1 MSTDYLQTGRQVLR
15 DETEAMRGLDA
26 ALDESFNRACRL
38 IDDCAGRVVFIGI
51 GHSGHIAA
59 KSASSF

>member
-26 ALDESFNRACRL
+26 ALDEGFNRACQRR
-38 IDDCAGRVVFIGI
+38 GRRCV
-51 GHSGHIAA
+51 AQDA
-59 KSASSF
+59 